1 MLIKSVVFYEHLVIE
16 CACFLILTPETR
28 RGRVPP
34 LKHENIDMQQSTR
47 GEARTGVAALEAWSP
62 MTL

>member
-1 MLIKSVVFYEHLVIE
+1 MLQYVTAET
-16 CACFLILTPETR
+16 LT
-28 RGRVPP
+28 
-34 LKHENIDMQQSTR
+34 LKHEIIDMQQSTR